1 MNTSNLEYGNPNKTL
16 VNMSD
21 FSFDNV
27 YGYEMINTT
36 NDLIGKGMDSTLK
49 FQPALKKILITMK
62 EA

>member
-1 MNTSNLEYGNPNKTL
+1 MNTSNLEYGNPNKTM

-27 YGYEMINTT
+27 YGNKMINIT
-36 NDLIGKGMDSTLK
+36 NDLIGKEIDSTLR
-49 FQPALKKILITMK
+49 FQPARKISMAMK